1 MRIVAVSD
9 IHGHFKELTTALE
22 EAEFVPNDNE
32 HLLVVCG
39 DCFDR
44 GHENMKV
51 FRFLNE
57 LENKIIVRGNHEDLL
72 QEVLMGRKL
81 DDADFHN
88 GTDMTMY
95 EFVQKDNGDF
105 MNGDEVAEAREN
117 LYLPFLDSTVNY
129 FETKNYIF
137 VHGWLPYDY
146 DEKGKPV
153 LVDYKTA
160 DEDQWY
166 EARWTSW
173 DVAIYNNLLYK
184 GNKKVVCGHLATQ
197 EAYEYDKSRQPE
209 DSSVYYGD
217 NFIAI
222 DAHVM
227 PSGRINFLVIYDEL
241 TDSDD

>member
-9 IHGHFKELTTALE
+9 IHGHFQALLTALK
-22 EAEFVPNDNE
+22 EAGFVPNASD

-57 LENKIIVRGNHEDLL
+57 LENKIIVRENHEDLL

-81 DDADFHN
+81 DDSDFHN

-105 MNGDEVAEAREN
+105 MNSDEVAEARDN
-117 LYLPFLDSTVNY
+117 LYLPFLNSTVNY
-129 FETKNYIF
+129 FETRNYIF

-160 DEDQWY
+160 NEDQWY
-166 EARWTSW
+166 EAGWTSW
-173 DVAIYNNLLYK
+173 RAAIINNLLFNGSK
-184 GNKKVVCGHLATQ
+184 ILICGHLATQ
-197 EAYEYDKSRQPE
+197 EACESDKSRQPK
-209 DSSVYYGD
+209 DSSVYYSD
-217 NFIAI
+217 NFIVI

-227 PSGRINFLVIYDEL
+227 SSDRINALVINDEI
-241 TDSDD
+241 SDD

>member
-9 IHGHFKELTTALE
+9 IHGHFQALLTALKE
-22 EAEFVPNDNE
+22 SGFVPSASD

-81 DDADFHN
+81 DDSDFYN

-173 DVAIYNNLLYK
+173 RAAIINNLLFNGSK
-184 GNKKVVCGHLATQ
+184 TLICGHLATQ
-197 EAYEYDKSRQPE
+197 EAYESDKSRLPK

-227 PSGRINFLVIYDEL
+227 SSDRINALVINDEL
-241 TDSDD
+241 SDD

>member
-1 MRIVAVSD
+1 
-9 IHGHFKELTTALE
+9 
-22 EAEFVPNDNE
+22 
-32 HLLVVCG
+32 
-39 DCFDR
+39 
-44 GHENMKV
+44 
-51 FRFLNE
+51 
-57 LENKIIVRGNHEDLL
+57 
-72 QEVLMGRKL
+72 MGRKL
-81 DDADFHN
+81 DDSDFYN

-173 DVAIYNNLLYK
+173 RAAIINNLLFNGSK
-184 GNKKVVCGHLATQ
+184 ILICGHLATQ
-197 EAYEYDKSRQPE
+197 EAYESDKSRLSK

-227 PSGRINFLVIYDEL
+227 SSGRINSLVIYDEL

>member
-9 IHGHFKELTTALE
+9 IHGHFQALLTALK
-22 EAEFVPNDNE
+22 EAGFVPNASD

-39 DCFDR
+39 DCFDC

-72 QEVLMGRKL
+72 QEVLMGKKL
-81 DDADFHN
+81 DDSDFHN

-105 MNGDEVAEAREN
+105 MNSDEVAEARDN
-117 LYLPFLDSTVNY
+117 LYLPFLNSTVNY
-129 FETKNYIF
+129 FETRNYIF

-160 DEDQWY
+160 NEDQWY
-166 EARWTSW
+166 EAEWTSW
-173 DVAIYNNLLYK
+173 RAAIINNLLFNGSK
-184 GNKKVVCGHLATQ
+184 ILICGHLATQ
-197 EAYEYDKSRQPE
+197 EACESDKSRQPK
-209 DSSVYYGD
+209 DSSVYYSD

-227 PSGRINFLVIYDEL
+227 SSDRINALVINDEL
-241 TDSDD
+241 SDD